1 MKDGEFSFTIE
12 GADEESRKLLAET
25 DKSFSAPAAT
35 SGEKA
40 VMDGKLQLK
49 FDQSHAGRTYTYYI
63 KEVTPLW
70 VVSRYPASLAV
81 GTIRFTVLNTA

>member
-1 MKDGEFSFTIE
+1 MKDKEFSFTIE
-12 GADEESRKLLAET
+12 GADKESRKLLDEK
-25 DKSFSAPAAT
+25 DKSFSAPAAM
-35 SGEKA
+35 SGEKV

-70 VVSRYPASLAV
+70 GGEQIPASLAV

>member
-1 MKDGEFSFTIE
+1 MKDKEFSFTIE

-25 DKSFSAPAAT
+25 DKSFSAPAAM

-49 FDQSHAGRTYTYYI
+49 FDQSHAGHTYTYYI
-63 KEVTPLW
+63 KEVTLLW
-70 VVSRYPASLAV
+70 GGEQIPGLV
-81 GTIRFTVLNTA
+81 GG